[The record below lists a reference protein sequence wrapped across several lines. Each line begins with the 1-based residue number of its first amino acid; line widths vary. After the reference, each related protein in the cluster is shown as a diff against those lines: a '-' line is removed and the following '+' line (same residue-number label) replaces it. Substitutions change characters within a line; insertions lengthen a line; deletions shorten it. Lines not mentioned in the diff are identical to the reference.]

1 MSNLSLEGWAKV
13 VAAAT
18 GTFTLLALLWRP
30 TKTWIICRWDEAV
43 ESTFHRQPKKYQR
56 ILREEVFAEEVKML
70 EETQAMAEANRDHL
84 TAVDAALRAQG
95 VALSELPK
103 LAGKMEGLPEAISNL
118 STTLSAMSENIGHIK
133 GRMEERDRREELE
146 AWDGRER
153 RRRYGSGPA
162 GIDRRDHA
170 VDPHDTA
177 PNGEPPKD

>member
-1 MSNLSLEGWAKV
+1 MSNLSVEGWAKV

-18 GTFTLLALLWRP
+18 GTFTLLALLWKP
-30 TKTWIICRWDEAV
+30 AKAWAVYRWDCAV

-56 ILREEVFAEEVKML
+56 ILREEVFAEEVRML
-70 EETQAMAEANRDHL
+70 EETRSMAEANQDHL
-84 TAVDAALRAQG
+84 VAVDAALRAQG

-153 RRRYGSGPA
+153 RRRFGSGPE
-162 GIDRRDHA
+162 GTDRRDHSA
-170 VDPHDTA
+170 AISDPSSDSG
-177 PNGEPPKD
+177 NKG